1 MPTSP
6 VRIHRH
12 SAAYWQVTFDNPP
25 LNLIDPEVMAGLRD
39 LLTRLESDR
48 DVKVVVFGS
57 ADDEFFLAHY
67 DAVRAAEMPTD
78 TGPTGLPPWPD
89 VVVRLARAP
98 FVSIACLRG
107 RARGAGSEFALA
119 CDLRFASIEK
129 AVLGQPEVGSGVVP
143 GGGAMEIL
151 PALVG
156 RSRALEIVLGSEDFD
171 AATAERY
178 GWVNRALPDAEL
190 DAFVD
195 GFASRI
201 ARFDQN
207 ALSTA
212 KDIINRRSALR
223 LEDIVE
229 SGQALRTAAVSPNGR
244 ARLAE
249 LLARGMQQR
258 GPFEFD
264 FGAELGRDDSASGDP
279 AQ

>member
-6 VRIHRH
+6 VRVHHH
-12 SAAYWQVTFDNPP
+12 SAAHWQVTFDNPP

-39 LLTRLESDR
+39 VLTRLENDR
-48 DVKVVVFGS
+48 GVKVVVFDS

-78 TGPTGLPPWPD
+78 AGPTGLPPWPD
-89 VVVRLARAP
+89 IVVRLARAP

-119 CDLRFASIEK
+119 CDLRFASMEK

-171 AATAERY
+171 ATTAERY

-190 DAFVD
+190 DTFVD

-212 KDIINRRSALR
+212 KDIINRRSAFP

-229 SGQALRTAAVSPNGR
+229 SGQALRTAAASPNGR
-244 ARLAE
+244 ARLTE

-264 FGAELGRDDSASGDP
+264 FGAELGRDDSASGNR